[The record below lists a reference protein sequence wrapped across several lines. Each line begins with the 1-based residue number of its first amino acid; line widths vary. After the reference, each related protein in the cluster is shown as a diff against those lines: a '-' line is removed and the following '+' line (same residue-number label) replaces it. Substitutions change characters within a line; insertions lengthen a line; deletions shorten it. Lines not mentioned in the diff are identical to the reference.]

1 MTLKA
6 IPIDRWANYAQ
17 TIPPRRVLIV
27 LEGERPWSMNQYY
40 SGQHWAK
47 RNAETNRV
55 HLAVRQQIDPET
67 VRMFNG
73 RVDINM
79 VAYFKGNTQDSGNV
93 CTKAYVDAL
102 IGWLIEDDNI
112 QHVRRVAT
120 ESRKD
125 NKRPRVEIEV
135 VAFDV

>member
-6 IPIDRWANYAQ
+6 IKVQDWPEYVKSL
-17 TIPPRRVLIV
+17 PPSRVLIV

-40 SGQHWAK
+40 SGKHWAK
-47 RNAETNRV
+47 RNAETSRV
-55 HLAVRQQIDPET
+55 HQVVREQIDPET

-79 VAYFKGNTQDSGNV
+79 TAYFKGNTQDSGNV

-102 IGWLIEDDNI
+102 IGWMIEDDNI
-112 QHVRRVAT
+112 QHVRRVTT

-125 NKRPRVEIEV
+125 NARPRVEIEV
-135 VAFDV
+135 VAVDM

>member
-27 LEGERPWSMNQYY
+27 LEGERPFSWNKYWSGM
-40 SGQHWAK
+40 HWSK
-47 RNAETNRV
+47 RSAEKDRV
-55 HLAVRQQIDPET
+55 QMLVRAELDPDMPMFAQPVEIR
-67 VRMFNG
+67 VRAF
-73 RVDINM
+73 
-79 VAYFKGNTQDSGNV
+79 FKGQAQDCSNV
-93 CTKAYVDAL
+93 ALKPYEDAL
-102 IGWLIEDDNI
+102 IGWLIQDDSPDY
-112 QHVRRVAT
+112 VRAVRV

-135 VAFDV
+135 VVVES